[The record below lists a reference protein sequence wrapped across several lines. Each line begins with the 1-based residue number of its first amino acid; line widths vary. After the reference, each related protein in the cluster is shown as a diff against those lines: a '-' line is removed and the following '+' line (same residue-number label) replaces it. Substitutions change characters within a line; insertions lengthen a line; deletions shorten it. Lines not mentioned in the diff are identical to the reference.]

1 MLYNQDWEQP
11 IPWTL
16 SSLIAWLETKDP
28 NEYYDYGD
36 PSNCLNTQ
44 YAKSLGYKG
53 VSASA
58 CHVYSKRSGWLS
70 WLSPISTMRLPMY
83 FNEIARASSTF
94 GGALTGAKA
103 VQRSIYVQGLRF
115 QDRPVASSESLENIV

>member
-1 MLYNQDWEQP
+1 MLYNQDWEKP
-11 IPWTL
+11 KPWTL

-28 NEYYDYGD
+28 NEYYEYGD

-58 CHVYSKRSGWLS
+58 CHVYSRRSGWFS
-70 WLSPISTMRLPMY
+70 WLRPISTMRLPMF
-83 FNEIARASSTF
+83 FNEIAYTSDTF
-94 GGALTGAKA
+94 GGALKGARA
-103 VQRSIYVQGLRF
+103 VQRSIYVQGLRP
-115 QDRPVASSESLENIV
+115 QDRSAASSESLENIA